1 MQIQSCSFCSFEGIV
16 FTHTDHCTYNILFRE
31 ILYASH
37 ETETVQKQF
46 LDAQVKVNQVM
57 TIALFVHLITISFT
71 RGIVKQIWVFVREIV
86 IEILI
91 VLQDCP
97 VSSGENSTWC
107 LGAKARGH
115 EAKTIAFPKQPC
127 HLQNR

>member
-1 MQIQSCSFCSFEGIV
+1 MIWSA
-16 FTHTDHCTYNILFRE
+16 RE

-37 ETETVQKQF
+37 ETETGQKQF

-57 TIALFVHLITISFT
+57 TIALFVHLTTISCT
-71 RGIVKQIWVFVREIV
+71 RGMVKQIWVFAREIV

-91 VLQDCP
+91 VLQGCP

-115 EAKTIAFPKQPC
+115 EAKTIAFPRLHRPQPR
-127 HLQNR
+127 LAPRRARNPRLVLA